1 MYTFHESEDHIMILN
16 IQKISKTFPGNEVL
30 RGVSFHIEENEKA
43 ALVGINGAGK
53 STLLKI
59 IVGEMQADD
68 GTVILSKDRTLG
80 YLAQHQ
86 DLTGD
91 ATVYEQL
98 MKVRQDI
105 LDLLRRMENSEKKMA
120 HLTGEDL
127 ESEMASYAR
136 IQEAYER
143 LNGYAYK
150 SEVVGVLKGLGFT
163 EEDFGKKVSTLS
175 GGQKTRVALGTLL
188 LTSPDI
194 ILLDEPTNHL
204 DMNSIVWLET
214 YLMNYK
220 GAVLIVSHDRYFL
233 NRVVT
238 KVIELNHGSARTYD
252 GNYDAYSRKK
262 EEIRHAEY
270 LSYMKAEQERKHQE
284 QVIAKLKQFNR
295 EKSIRRAES
304 RQKML
309 DKMEMPDKPLGED
322 PVMGLSFAPGIESG
336 KDVLTVT
343 ELSKGFDGIS
353 LFDDVSFE
361 IKKGEHVALIGN
373 NGTGKST
380 LLKILNGVYLPDR
393 GEFVLGSNVITG
405 YYDQEMHVLHPDKT
419 IFDEISDD
427 YPSLNNTKIRSALA
441 AFLFT
446 GEDVFKYIRDLSG
459 GERAR
464 VSLCK
469 LMLSNANFI
478 MLDEPTNHLDIE
490 SREILESAINAY
502 TGTLFYVSHDR
513 YFINRTAGRIFD
525 LTHKTLLNYIGN
537 YDYYLEKKE
546 DVEKAGLAPELL
558 VTKENADS
566 EAKLDWKA
574 QKEDAARKRK
584 RANDIKRCEKEI
596 DTLEKEDLEI
606 DTLFEDPKVSCD
618 PAECTRLGNRK
629 EQIAARLEELYT
641 LWEELQESE
650 ESDL

>member
-1 MYTFHESEDHIMILN
+1 MILN

-68 GTVILSKDRTLG
+68 GAVILSKDRTLG

-98 MKVRQDI
+98 MQVRQDI
-105 LDLLRRMENSEKKMA
+105 LDLLRRMENSERKMS

-127 ESEMASYAR
+127 ENEMASYAR

-270 LSYMKAEQERKHQE
+270 LSYMKAEQVRKHQE

-295 EKSIRRAES
+295 EKSIKRAES

-427 YPSLNNTKIRSALA
+427 YPTFNNTKIRSALA

-513 YFINRTAGRIFD
+513 YFINRTAGRILD

-558 VTKENADS
+558 VAKENADS
-566 EAKLDWKA
+566 DAKLDWKA

-650 ESDL
+650 E

>member
-30 RGVSFHIEENEKA
+30 REVSFHIEENEKA

-98 MKVRQDI
+98 MQVRQDI
-105 LDLLRRMENSEKKMA
+105 LDLLRRMENSERKMS

-127 ESEMASYAR
+127 ENEMASYAR

-343 ELSKGFDGIS
+343 ELSKGFDGIN

-513 YFINRTAGRIFD
+513 YFINRTAGRILD

-558 VTKENADS
+558 VAKENADS

-629 EQIAARLEELYT
+629 EEIAARLEELYT

-650 ESDL
+650 E

>member
-59 IVGEMQADD
+59 IVGEVQADD

-163 EEDFGKKVSTLS
+163 EQDFGKKVSTLS

-513 YFINRTAGRIFD
+513 YFINRTAGRILD

-558 VTKENADS
+558 VAKENADS

-584 RANDIKRCEKEI
+584 RANDIMRCEKEI

-650 ESDL
+650 E

>member
-513 YFINRTAGRIFD
+513 YFINRTAGRILD

-558 VTKENADS
+558 VAKENADS

-584 RANDIKRCEKEI
+584 RANDIMRCEKEI
-596 DTLEKEDLEI
+596 ATLEKEDLEI

-650 ESDL
+650 E

>member
-1 MYTFHESEDHIMILN
+1 MILN

-98 MKVRQDI
+98 MQVRQDI
-105 LDLLRRMENSEKKMA
+105 LDLLRRMENSERKMS

-127 ESEMASYAR
+127 ENEMASYAR

-343 ELSKGFDGIS
+343 ELSKGFDGID

-513 YFINRTAGRIFD
+513 YFINRTAGRILD

-558 VTKENADS
+558 VAKENADS

-629 EQIAARLEELYT
+629 EEIAARLEELYT

-650 ESDL
+650 E

>member
-68 GTVILSKDRTLG
+68 GAVILSKDRTLG

-98 MKVRQDI
+98 MQVRQDI
-105 LDLLRRMENSEKKMA
+105 LDLLRRMENSERKMS

-127 ESEMASYAR
+127 ENEMASYAR

-150 SEVVGVLKGLGFT
+150 SEVVGVLKGLGFA

-270 LSYMKAEQERKHQE
+270 LSYMKAEQVRKHQE

-295 EKSIRRAES
+295 EKSIKRAES

-343 ELSKGFDGIS
+343 ELSKGFDGIN

-427 YPSLNNTKIRSALA
+427 YPAFNNTKIRSALA

-513 YFINRTAGRIFD
+513 YFINRTAGRILD

-558 VTKENADS
+558 VAKENADS
-566 EAKLDWKA
+566 DAKLDWKA

-650 ESDL
+650 E

>member
-150 SEVVGVLKGLGFT
+150 SEVVGVLQGLGFT

-270 LSYMKAEQERKHQE
+270 LSYMKAEQVRKHQE

-295 EKSIRRAES
+295 EKSIKRAES

-513 YFINRTAGRIFD
+513 YFINRTAGRILD

-558 VTKENADS
+558 VAKENADS

-584 RANDIKRCEKEI
+584 RANDIMRCEKEI

-650 ESDL
+650 E

>member
-98 MKVRQDI
+98 MQVRQDI
-105 LDLLRRMENSEKKMA
+105 LDLLRRMENSERKMS

-127 ESEMASYAR
+127 ENEMVSYAR

-163 EEDFGKKVSTLS
+163 EQDFGKKVSTLS

-513 YFINRTAGRIFD
+513 YFINRTAGRILD

-558 VTKENADS
+558 VAKENADS

-584 RANDIKRCEKEI
+584 RANDIMRCEKEI

-650 ESDL
+650 E

>member
-68 GTVILSKDRTLG
+68 GAVILSKDRTLG

-91 ATVYEQL
+91 ATIYEQL
-98 MKVRQDI
+98 MQVRQDI
-105 LDLLRRMENSEKKMA
+105 LDLLRRMENSERKMS

-127 ESEMASYAR
+127 ENEMASYAR

-270 LSYMKAEQERKHQE
+270 LSYMKAEQVRKHQE

-295 EKSIRRAES
+295 EKSIKRAES

-427 YPSLNNTKIRSALA
+427 YPAFNNTKIRSALA

-513 YFINRTAGRIFD
+513 YFINRTAGRILD

-558 VTKENADS
+558 VAKENADS
-566 EAKLDWKA
+566 DAKLDWKA

-650 ESDL
+650 E

>member
-30 RGVSFHIEENEKA
+30 REVSFHIEENEKA

-98 MKVRQDI
+98 MQVRQDI
-105 LDLLRRMENSEKKMA
+105 LDLLRRMENSERKMS

-127 ESEMASYAR
+127 ENEMASYAR

-238 KVIELNHGSARTYD
+238 KVIELNHGAARTYD

-295 EKSIRRAES
+295 EKSIKRAES

-427 YPSLNNTKIRSALA
+427 YPTFNNTKIRSALA

-513 YFINRTAGRIFD
+513 YFINRTAGRILD

-558 VTKENADS
+558 VAKENADS
-566 EAKLDWKA
+566 DAKLDWKA

-650 ESDL
+650 E

>member
-1 MYTFHESEDHIMILN
+1 MILN

-68 GTVILSKDRTLG
+68 GAVILSKDRTLG

-98 MKVRQDI
+98 MQVRQDI
-105 LDLLRRMENSEKKMA
+105 LDLLRRMENSERKMS

-127 ESEMASYAR
+127 ENEMASYAR

-270 LSYMKAEQERKHQE
+270 LSYMKAEQVRKHQE

-295 EKSIRRAES
+295 EKSIKRAES

-427 YPSLNNTKIRSALA
+427 YPAFNNTKIRSALA

-513 YFINRTAGRIFD
+513 YFINRTAGRILD

-558 VTKENADS
+558 VAKENADS
-566 EAKLDWKA
+566 DAKLDWKA

-650 ESDL
+650 E

>member
-59 IVGEMQADD
+59 IVGEIQADD
-68 GTVILSKDRTLG
+68 GAVILSKDRTLG

-98 MKVRQDI
+98 MQVRQDI
-105 LDLLRRMENSEKKMA
+105 LDLLRRMENSERKMS

-127 ESEMASYAR
+127 ENEMASYAR

-270 LSYMKAEQERKHQE
+270 LSYMKAEQVRKHQE

-295 EKSIRRAES
+295 EKSIKRAES

-427 YPSLNNTKIRSALA
+427 YPAFNNTKIRSALA

-513 YFINRTAGRIFD
+513 YFINRTAGRILD

-558 VTKENADS
+558 VAKENADS
-566 EAKLDWKA
+566 DAKLDWKA

-650 ESDL
+650 E

>member
-30 RGVSFHIEENEKA
+30 REVSFHIEENEKA

-59 IVGEMQADD
+59 IVGEMQSDD

-98 MKVRQDI
+98 MQVRQDI
-105 LDLLRRMENSEKKMA
+105 LDLLRRMENSERKMS

-127 ESEMASYAR
+127 ENEMVSYAR

-163 EEDFGKKVSTLS
+163 EQDFGKKVSTLS

-513 YFINRTAGRIFD
+513 YFINRTAGRILD

-558 VTKENADS
+558 VAKENADS

-584 RANDIKRCEKEI
+584 RANDIMRCEKEI

-650 ESDL
+650 E

>member
-1 MYTFHESEDHIMILN
+1 MYTFHVSEDHIMILN

-30 RGVSFHIEENEKA
+30 REVSFHIEENEKA

-98 MKVRQDI
+98 MQVRQDI
-105 LDLLRRMENSEKKMA
+105 LDLLRRMENSERKMS

-127 ESEMASYAR
+127 ENEMASYAR

-270 LSYMKAEQERKHQE
+270 LSYMKAEQVRKHQE

-295 EKSIRRAES
+295 EKSIKRAES

-427 YPSLNNTKIRSALA
+427 YPTFNNTKIRSALA

-513 YFINRTAGRIFD
+513 YFINRTAGRILD

-558 VTKENADS
+558 VAKENADS
-566 EAKLDWKA
+566 DAKLDWKA

-650 ESDL
+650 E

>member
-16 IQKISKTFPGNEVL
+16 IQKVSKTFPGNEVL
-30 RGVSFHIEENEKA
+30 REVSFHIEENEKA

-68 GTVILSKDRTLG
+68 GAVVLSKDRTLG

-86 DLTGD
+86 DLAGD
-91 ATVYEQL
+91 ATIYEQL
-98 MKVRQDI
+98 MQVRQDI
-105 LDLLRRMENSEKKMA
+105 LNLLRRMENSEKKMS

-127 ESEMASYAR
+127 ENEMAAYAR
-136 IQEAYER
+136 MQEAYDR

-163 EEDFGKKVSTLS
+163 EDDFGKKVSTLS

-309 DKMEMPDKPLGED
+309 DKMDMPDKPHGED

-353 LFDDVSFE
+353 LFDDISFE

-405 YYDQEMHVLHPDKT
+405 YYEQEMNVLHPDKT

-427 YPSLNNTKIRSALA
+427 YSTLTNTKIRSALA

-490 SREILESAINAY
+490 SREILESAINSY

-513 YFINRTAGRIFD
+513 YFINRTAGRILD

-537 YDYYLEKKE
+537 YDYYLAKKE

-558 VTKENADS
+558 TQKASVDT

-574 QKEDAARKRK
+574 QKEDAAKKRK
-584 RANDIKRCEKEI
+584 RANDIKRCENEI
-596 DTLEKEDLEI
+596 DALEKEDIEI
-606 DTLFEDPKVSCD
+606 DTLFEDPKVACD

-650 ESDL
+650 G

>member
-163 EEDFGKKVSTLS
+163 EEDSGKKVSTLS

-270 LSYMKAEQERKHQE
+270 LSYMKAEQVRKHQE

-295 EKSIRRAES
+295 EKSIKRAES

-513 YFINRTAGRIFD
+513 YFINRTAGRILD

-558 VTKENADS
+558 VAKENADS

-584 RANDIKRCEKEI
+584 RANDIMRCEKEI

-650 ESDL
+650 E

>member
-98 MKVRQDI
+98 MQVRQDI
-105 LDLLRRMENSEKKMA
+105 LDLLRRMENSERKMS

-127 ESEMASYAR
+127 ENEMASYAR

-238 KVIELNHGSARTYD
+238 KVIELNHGAARTYD

-270 LSYMKAEQERKHQE
+270 LSYMKAEQVRKHQE

-295 EKSIRRAES
+295 EKSIKRAES

-427 YPSLNNTKIRSALA
+427 YPTFNNTKIRSALA

-513 YFINRTAGRIFD
+513 YFINRTAGRILD

-558 VTKENADS
+558 VAKENADS
-566 EAKLDWKA
+566 DAKLDWKA

-650 ESDL
+650 E

>member
-68 GTVILSKDRTLG
+68 GAVILSKDRTLG

-98 MKVRQDI
+98 MQVRQDI
-105 LDLLRRMENSEKKMA
+105 LDLLRRMENSERKMS

-127 ESEMASYAR
+127 ENEMASYAR

-270 LSYMKAEQERKHQE
+270 LSYMKAEQVRKHQE

-295 EKSIRRAES
+295 EKSIKRAES

-309 DKMEMPDKPLGED
+309 DKMEMPDKPLDED

-427 YPSLNNTKIRSALA
+427 YPAFNNTKIRSALA

-513 YFINRTAGRIFD
+513 YFINRTAGRILD

-558 VTKENADS
+558 VAKENADS
-566 EAKLDWKA
+566 DAKLDWKA

-650 ESDL
+650 E

>member
-1 MYTFHESEDHIMILN
+1 MILN

-68 GTVILSKDRTLG
+68 GAVILSKDRTLG

-98 MKVRQDI
+98 MQVRQDI
-105 LDLLRRMENSEKKMA
+105 LDLLRRMENSERKMS

-127 ESEMASYAR
+127 ENEMASYAR

-150 SEVVGVLKGLGFT
+150 SEVVGVLKGLGFA

-270 LSYMKAEQERKHQE
+270 LSYMKAEQVRKHQE

-295 EKSIRRAES
+295 EKSIKRAES

-427 YPSLNNTKIRSALA
+427 YPAFNNTKIRSALA

-513 YFINRTAGRIFD
+513 YFINRTAGRILD

-558 VTKENADS
+558 VAKENADS
-566 EAKLDWKA
+566 DAKLDWKA

-629 EQIAARLEELYT
+629 EQ
-641 LWEELQESE
+641 
-650 ESDL
+650 

>member
-163 EEDFGKKVSTLS
+163 EQDFGKKVSTLS

-513 YFINRTAGRIFD
+513 YFINRTAGRILD

-558 VTKENADS
+558 VAKENADS

-584 RANDIKRCEKEI
+584 RANDIMRCEKEI

-650 ESDL
+650 E

>member
-16 IQKISKTFPGNEVL
+16 IQKISKTFPGNKVL
-30 RGVSFHIEENEKA
+30 REVSFHIEANEKA

-98 MKVRQDI
+98 MQVRQDI
-105 LDLLRRMENSEKKMA
+105 LDLLRRMENSERKMS

-127 ESEMASYAR
+127 ENEMVSYAR

-163 EEDFGKKVSTLS
+163 EQDFGKKVSTLS

-252 GNYDAYSRKK
+252 GNYDAYSRTK

-513 YFINRTAGRIFD
+513 YFINRTAGRILD

-558 VTKENADS
+558 VAKENADS

-584 RANDIKRCEKEI
+584 RANDIMRCEKEI

-650 ESDL
+650 E

>member
-1 MYTFHESEDHIMILN
+1 MILN

-163 EEDFGKKVSTLS
+163 EQDFGKKVSTLS

-284 QVIAKLKQFNR
+284 QVIAK
-295 EKSIRRAES
+295 
-304 RQKML
+304 
-309 DKMEMPDKPLGED
+309 
-322 PVMGLSFAPGIESG
+322 V
-336 KDVLTVT
+336 
-343 ELSKGFDGIS
+343 
-353 LFDDVSFE
+353 
-361 IKKGEHVALIGN
+361 
-373 NGTGKST
+373 
-380 LLKILNGVYLPDR
+380 R
-393 GEFVLGSNVITG
+393 GEVNETMKG
-405 YYDQEMHVLHPDKT
+405 YP
-419 IFDEISDD
+419 
-427 YPSLNNTKIRSALA
+427 
-441 AFLFT
+441 LF
-446 GEDVFKYIRDLSG
+446 
-459 GERAR
+459 
-464 VSLCK
+464 
-469 LMLSNANFI
+469 
-478 MLDEPTNHLDIE
+478 
-490 SREILESAINAY
+490 AY
-502 TGTLFYVSHDR
+502 
-513 YFINRTAGRIFD
+513 
-525 LTHKTLLNYIGN
+525 
-537 YDYYLEKKE
+537 
-546 DVEKAGLAPELL
+546 
-558 VTKENADS
+558 
-566 EAKLDWKA
+566 
-574 QKEDAARKRK
+574 
-584 RANDIKRCEKEI
+584 
-596 DTLEKEDLEI
+596 
-606 DTLFEDPKVSCD
+606 
-618 PAECTRLGNRK
+618 
-629 EQIAARLEELYT
+629 
-641 LWEELQESE
+641 
-650 ESDL
+650 

>member
-1 MYTFHESEDHIMILN
+1 MILN

-163 EEDFGKKVSTLS
+163 EQDFGKKVSTLS

-513 YFINRTAGRIFD
+513 YFINRTAGRILD

-558 VTKENADS
+558 VAKENADS

-584 RANDIKRCEKEI
+584 RANDIMRCEKEI

-650 ESDL
+650 E

>member
-30 RGVSFHIEENEKA
+30 REVSFHIEENEKA

-98 MKVRQDI
+98 MQVRQDI
-105 LDLLRRMENSEKKMA
+105 LDLLRRMENSERKMS

-127 ESEMASYAR
+127 ENEMASYAR

-270 LSYMKAEQERKHQE
+270 LSYMKAEQVRKHQV

-295 EKSIRRAES
+295 EKSIKRAES

-427 YPSLNNTKIRSALA
+427 YPTFNNTKIRSALA

-513 YFINRTAGRIFD
+513 YFINRTAGRILD

-558 VTKENADS
+558 VAKENADS
-566 EAKLDWKA
+566 DAKLDWKA

-650 ESDL
+650 E

>member
-30 RGVSFHIEENEKA
+30 REVSFHIEENEKA

-98 MKVRQDI
+98 MQVRQDI
-105 LDLLRRMENSEKKMA
+105 LDLLRRMENSERKMS

-127 ESEMASYAR
+127 ENEMASYAR

-343 ELSKGFDGIS
+343 ELSKGFDGIN

-427 YPSLNNTKIRSALA
+427 YPTFNNTKIRSALA

-513 YFINRTAGRIFD
+513 YFINRTAGRILD

-558 VTKENADS
+558 VAKENADS
-566 EAKLDWKA
+566 DAKLDWKA

-650 ESDL
+650 E

>member
-30 RGVSFHIEENEKA
+30 REVSFHIEENEKA

-233 NRVVT
+233 NCVVT
-238 KVIELNHGSARTYD
+238 KVIELNHGAARTYD

-513 YFINRTAGRIFD
+513 YFINRTAGRILD

-558 VTKENADS
+558 VAKENADS

-584 RANDIKRCEKEI
+584 RANDIMRCEKEI

-650 ESDL
+650 E

>member
-30 RGVSFHIEENEKA
+30 REVSFHIEENEKA

-98 MKVRQDI
+98 MQVRQDI
-105 LDLLRRMENSEKKMA
+105 LDLLRRMENSERKMS

-127 ESEMASYAR
+127 ENEMASYAR

-270 LSYMKAEQERKHQE
+270 LSYMKAEQVRKHQE

-295 EKSIRRAES
+295 EKSIKRAES

-427 YPSLNNTKIRSALA
+427 YPTFNNTKIRSALA

-513 YFINRTAGRIFD
+513 YFINRTAGRILD

-558 VTKENADS
+558 VAKENADS
-566 EAKLDWKA
+566 DAKLDWKA

-650 ESDL
+650 E

>member
-163 EEDFGKKVSTLS
+163 EQDFGKKVSTLS

-270 LSYMKAEQERKHQE
+270 LSYMKAEQVRKHQE

-513 YFINRTAGRIFD
+513 YFINRTAGRILD

-558 VTKENADS
+558 VAKENADS

-584 RANDIKRCEKEI
+584 RANDIMRCEKEI

-650 ESDL
+650 E